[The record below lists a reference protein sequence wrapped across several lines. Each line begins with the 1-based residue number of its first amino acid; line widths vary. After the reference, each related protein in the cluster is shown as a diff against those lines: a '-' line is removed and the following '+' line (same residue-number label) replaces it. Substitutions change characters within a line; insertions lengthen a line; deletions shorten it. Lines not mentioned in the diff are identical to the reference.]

1 VRNRH
6 KRSIRYGLRRGGD
19 EGGQASLEAML
30 VSLVLLLLLAGAVD
44 VGRMFYHYIAI
55 TNAARE
61 GARTASRLP
70 CDPALAASRTAV
82 RNAIEAS
89 AVNEAASVGTVVLAA
104 NVTITPDPVATGCA
118 AAGTPIQVTVAF
130 DFVNIFSTLLGFAG
144 VRLSNQATMVAFGLD
159 TGG

>member
-1 VRNRH
+1 MQK
-6 KRSIRYGLRRGGD
+6 KRAIRWGLRRSAD
-19 EGGQASLEAML
+19 ERGQAVLETAL
-30 VSLVLLLLLAGAVD
+30 VTVVLLLLFAGAID

-70 CDPALAASRTAV
+70 CDPALSASRTAV
-82 RNAIEAS
+82 RAAIIS
-89 AVNEAASVGTVVLAA
+89 SVVNEAGASGTIVLPA
-104 NVTITPDPVATGCA
+104 NVTITPDPATTCATG
-118 AAGTPIQVTVAF
+118 GTPVQVTVAY
-130 DFVNIFSTLLGFAG
+130 DFSNIFSNFLGAS